1 MTLTRFDNN
10 LLNFLGNSILG
21 EPGFSRVRVIGEN

>member
-10 LLNFLGNSILG
+10 LFNFLGNSILD
-21 EPGFSRVRVIGEN
+21 EPGFSRVIGEN